1 MIKFKELIKN
11 LRAFTILI
19 VENDF
24 TYIEN
29 SEEIVGRLYLS
40 KFKIP
45 KISEKLRLGGYIEVD
60 NKINAFFDKIDQIKD
75 VHDLALLSKIGPS
88 SFNHYLDRIKQ
99 SGIANDLISVI
110 AKEIN
115 EDNNNEFKNIFFNN
129 GILDFESLGDYNDI
143 IKTINSITD
152 CQIIFRKEY
161 PSEDKIDELLKELEI
176 TFKET
181 KSNFCLSIID
191 KLLGRGDDGGRE
203 LIETIIKAHKE
214 QNELKHICCLYTSKP
229 GENFSLNS
237 YEEYFI
243 QEVKKN
249 SSEETI
255 NKITSI
261 LSQCAYAE
269 VFNSLRVKT
278 IESAEKTLQIV
289 LKNQK
294 NIKYIINKSHEE
306 GIPPYD
312 AIKYWNTLSIQN
324 EFDIREIENFRF
336 IASLTSLFNENY
348 LDNHPNFSDV
358 SKELKML
365 NSFELFD
372 YNVNKKYLSIAPGDI
387 WLTENGDYYILVGQ
401 LCDLLLRKDSNI
413 KDRNRNALIG
423 ELFKIEFG
431 TSKNSKYEI
440 DITNGRKS
448 IYIDYFYETLSE
460 EYKTMRIDI
469 STPNIC
475 FADLKV
481 LDLAM
486 YNDTGI
492 CEINLYSTLDESIIQ
507 LLPINRDLYY
517 ENIKAEYKNIDILND
532 EQIEAILALDSLNF
546 SKLKFKKEG
555 DIIKYGLKRICR
567 LKGRYFDSLY
577 NNYLNHKGRIDLN
590 LIETTSET
598 SDLIISYCQ
607 FGNDD
612 SSKKTIKLS
621 VYTNRNGR
629 YIMKNDLIQNLPNEF
644 IPLANYFDDEVQLSD
659 KKIAEIIEIED
670 TLQIKFRYRINEKT
684 VAEIIKEDFDFRFLF
699 KDNQNRYKDR
709 MFYEE
714 GKPEVMKTFAT
725 SKISINELLSG
736 LIIPDI
742 KEKVIIINGFLKI
755 EEIEK

>member
-29 SEEIVGRLYLS
+29 SEEIVGRLCLS
-40 KFKIP
+40 KSKIP
-45 KISEKLRLGGYIEVD
+45 MISEKLRLGGYKDVE
-60 NKINAFFDKIDQIKD
+60 NKMNAFFDNLDQIGD
-75 VHDLALLSKIGPS
+75 SHDLTLLEKIGPS
-88 SFNHYLDRIKQ
+88 SFNHYLDKINK
-99 SGIANDLISVI
+99 SGIANDLMSII
-110 AKEIN
+110 KEEIN
-115 EDNNNEFKNIFFNN
+115 DDNSNEFKNIFFNS

-143 IKTINSITD
+143 IKIINSIPD

-161 PSEDKIDELLKELEI
+161 PSEDKIDELLQELEI
-176 TFKET
+176 TFRET

-191 KLLGRGDDGGRE
+191 KLLGRGDEGGRE
-203 LIETIIKAHKE
+203 LIETIIQAHKQ

-229 GENFSLNS
+229 RENLSLNS

-249 SSEETI
+249 SNIETI

-261 LSQCAYAE
+261 LAQCAYAE
-269 VFNSLRVKT
+269 VFNSLRLKT

-294 NIKYIINKSHEE
+294 NIKYIIDKSHEE

-348 LDNHPNFSDV
+348 LENHPNFSDV
-358 SKELKML
+358 GQELKML

-387 WLTENGDYYILVGQ
+387 WQDQNGDYYILVGQ
-401 LCDLLLRKDSNI
+401 LCDLLLRKESNI

-431 TSKNSKYEI
+431 KPKNSKFEI

-448 IYIDYFYETLSE
+448 IYIDHFYETSSK
-460 EYKTMRIDI
+460 EYKTIRIDV
-469 STPNIC
+469 STPNIR

-492 CEINLYSTLDESIIQ
+492 CDIDLHSTLDEAIIQ

-517 ENIKAEYKNIDILND
+517 ESIKAEYKDIDILND
-532 EQIEAILALDSLNF
+532 EQMKTILALDSLDF
-546 SKLKFKKEG
+546 SKLKFSREG
-555 DIIKYGLKRICR
+555 DTIKHGIKRICR

-590 LIETTSET
+590 LIENTNEVSEVKT
-598 SDLIISYCQ
+598 SYCQ
-607 FGNDD
+607 FGNSE
-612 SSKKTIKLS
+612 SSKKIIKLN

-629 YIMKNDLIQNLPNEF
+629 YIMKSDLARNLPSEF
-644 IPLANYFDDEVQLSD
+644 TLLADYFDDEIQLSD
-659 KKIAEIIEIED
+659 KRIAEIIEIED

-684 VAEIIKEDFDFRFLF
+684 VAEISMEDFDFRFLF

-709 MFYEE
+709 AFYEE
-714 GKPEVMKTFAT
+714 GKPEILKSFAN

-736 LIIPDI
+736 IIIPDI
-742 KEKVIIINGFLKI
+742 NEKVIIINGCLKKEKI
-755 EEIEK
+755 EE